1 MICDLKETYNVEGEE
16 REQGPADEIQTGML
30 GKRQK
35 SPEEEIEG
43 ANKRVK
49 RDEPKIDAKLNDKE
63 EEKKGEDLQPTRRS
77 GRNIGKEANYNID
90 ELLDAAD

>member
-1 MICDLKETYNVEGEE
+1 
-16 REQGPADEIQTGML
+16 ML

-35 SPEEEIEG
+35 SSNEEVEG

-49 RDEPKIDAKLNDKE
+49 RDEPKIVAKLNDKE

-77 GRNIGKEANYNID
+77 GRNLGKEANYNID
-90 ELLDAAD
+90 ELLDAVDQDAFGNGSKGGGCISVMLA